1 MIKIRGFVTSSQPET
16 GFINPRVQV
25 LFFVKLRIATV
36 FYYNSFGIHFNL
48 MDRVSIIIPVLNEAT
63 CLERTLRQLSILN
76 PPAWEVLV
84 VDGGSQDDTVAI
96 ALATATRVIVS
107 SMPGRSVQ
115 MNLGAQTA
123 TGEILCFLHADTLV
137 PDDIVTVIQNTLSDA
152 EIVGGGFISL
162 MAGSQHTRWGFSL
175 HNYLKTYYA
184 PLLFRPHLF
193 VKGLR
198 LLFGDQVIFCRR
210 TDFWECDGFDAALPI
225 MEEADL
231 CLKLVRRGK
240 IKLVNRIVQSSD
252 RRVAHWGEVKATAI
266 YLAIGF
272 LWGFGV
278 SAKYL
283 KQFYEDIR

>member
-1 MIKIRGFVTSSQPET
+1 LS
-16 GFINPRVQV
+16 
-25 LFFVKLRIATV
+25 IATV
-36 FYYNSFGIHFNL
+36 FYYNSFGIKFKL
-48 MDRVSIIIPVLNEAT
+48 MDRVSIVIPTLNEAT

-96 ALATATRVIVS
+96 ALTAATRVIVS

-152 EIVGGGFISL
+152 EVAGGGFISL

-210 TDFWECDGFDAALPI
+210 TDFWECAGFDAALPI

-231 CLKLVRRGK
+231 CLKLVRCGK
-240 IKLVNRIVQSSD
+240 IKLVHRVVESSD
-252 RRVAHWGEVKATAI
+252 RRVAHWGEFKATVI
-266 YLAIGF
+266 YLAIGL